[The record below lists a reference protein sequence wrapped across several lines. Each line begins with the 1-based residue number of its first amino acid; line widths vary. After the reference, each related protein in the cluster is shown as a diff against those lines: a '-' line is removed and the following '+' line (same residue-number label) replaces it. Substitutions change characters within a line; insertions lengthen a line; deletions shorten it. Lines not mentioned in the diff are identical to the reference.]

1 MSAQEHDAAASRERE
16 LLREIDLLKER
27 LDASQRAWNA
37 TRTELEERAARFS
50 RNDAQV
56 REYETSCRTLEQT
69 QRAFKEQLAS
79 MLTDSYVTVEPYEEQ
94 IRERVTQLVRASSDK
109 TAVSAHACPDA
120 ASFNITATYCYPV
133 YCKVSFRRKV
143 QSALIFVTE
152 D

>member
-1 MSAQEHDAAASRERE
+1 M
-16 LLREIDLLKER
+16 LREIDLLKER

-109 TAVSAHACPDA
+109 TAVSAHVCLHAVWRAC
-120 ASFNITATYCYPV
+120 SLFL
-133 YCKVSFRRKV
+133 
-143 QSALIFVTE
+143 Q
-152 D
+152 